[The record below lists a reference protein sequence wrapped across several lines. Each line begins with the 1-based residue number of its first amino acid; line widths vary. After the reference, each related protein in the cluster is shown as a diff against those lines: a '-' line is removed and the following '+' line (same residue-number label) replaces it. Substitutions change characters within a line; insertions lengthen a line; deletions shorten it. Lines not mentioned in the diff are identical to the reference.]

1 MNAIHM
7 PTSIGKRLTL
17 AAVGTV
23 GVAAALG
30 LAAFEHTGSPLP
42 TPAASSSAIPS
53 PAGAGRGPIAITVSW
68 CPSPTPTKGNRQGT
82 HPPIQPFS
90 TQTCGANG
98 SVSGPDGGGQGDTG
112 ENPGGVQTGNDP
124 GDPNTPPSG
133 GGGGNCIGLEIEC
146 HQPF

>member
-1 MNAIHM
+1 MSTIQKPM
-7 PTSIGKRLTL
+7 SIGKRLTL

-30 LAAFEHTGSPLP
+30 LAAFEHTDSTLP
-42 TPAASSSAIPS
+42 GPAAS
-53 PAGAGRGPIAITVSW
+53 PAGSGRGLTAITVSW
-68 CPSPTPTKGNRQGT
+68 CPSPTPTKPGRPG

-98 SVSGPDGGGQGDTG
+98 SVSGPDGGGKGDTG
-112 ENPGGVQTGNDP
+112 QNPGPVDTGNGP
-124 GDPNTPPSG
+124 GDPNTPPSGQPSGG